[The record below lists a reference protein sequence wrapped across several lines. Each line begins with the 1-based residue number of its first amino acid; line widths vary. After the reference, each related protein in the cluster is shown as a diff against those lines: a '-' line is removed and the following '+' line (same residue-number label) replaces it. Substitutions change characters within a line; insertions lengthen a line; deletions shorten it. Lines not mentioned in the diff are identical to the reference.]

1 MVSGDA
7 AVLITDFGF
16 ATVGHFGPPPSSVE
30 GPVQAPT
37 AASTAASA
45 ETGVATGSGRKGG
58 AEKGAGERGE
68 GPGCRESL
76 GDGGKLPNRDKVLFG
91 TLKGYTP
98 RYQSPEV
105 SVIMDKK
112 CKKAA
117 AAAAAIAQEVG
128 KPSQTEVL
136 QV

>member
-7 AVLITDFGF
+7 ALLITDFGF
-16 ATVGHFGPPPSSVE
+16 ATVGHFGPPPPSIE
-30 GPVQAPT
+30 GPVLAPA

-45 ETGVATGSGRKGG
+45 ETGVATGSDSKDG
-58 AEKGAGERGE
+58 ADRGAGERRE
-68 GPGCRESL
+68 GQGCRESF
-76 GDGGKLPNRDKVLFG
+76 GENEKLPNRDTVLFG

-117 AAAAAIAQEVG
+117 ADAAAMMQEG
-128 KPSQTEVL
+128 SKPSQTEVL